1 MKFTYQQALDYLYSF
16 IDYESMPRPRDAEHY
31 DLRRMYELLERLGNP
46 HLTAR
51 TVHIAGT
58 KGKGS
63 VAAMIASVLTSSG
76 YRTGLYTSPHLHTF
90 NERIRVDGELITDD
104 EITTLVNMLKPEEEA
119 VNKKATY
126 GRLTTFELITV
137 LGFIYFDRKNVDF
150 QVVEVGLGGR
160 LDATNVIQPDL
171 SVITT
176 IGFDHMEVLGNTI
189 AEIAAEK
196 AGIIR
201 QDSIVVSSPQV
212 EAAEKVISGVCA
224 EKNAELIK
232 VGSDITYNGQE
243 YNIYGQKLKVN
254 GRRNTYELDIPLIGD
269 HQLINAATA
278 VAALEVLAEKGF
290 TITKESMR
298 EGLANVKWPGRL
310 QVLSEKPLLVVDGAH
325 TPESARKMRESLK
338 KYFTFDKAVLIIG
351 SSSDKDISGIVE
363 ELTPL
368 FKKVVITRSIH
379 PRSMPA
385 DNIVKEFRSRGVD
398 TTVFGNFSEA
408 LPAALS
414 MAGENDLVC
423 ATGSLFIVA
432 GIIEEAEKL
441 GLSGKY

>member
-1 MKFTYQQALDYLYSF
+1 MNFTYQQALDYLYSF

-104 EITTLVNMLKPEEEA
+104 EITALVNKLKPEEEA
-119 VNKKATY
+119 VDKKATY

-137 LGFIYFDRKNVDF
+137 LGFLYFDLKNVDF

-160 LDATNVIQPDL
+160 LDATNVIEPDV

-189 AEIAAEK
+189 AEIATEK

-201 QDSIVVSSPQV
+201 QDSIVVSSSQV
-212 EAAEKVISGVCA
+212 EEAEKVIAGVCA

-232 VGSDITYNGQE
+232 VGSDVTYRGQE
-243 YNIYGQKLKVN
+243 YNIYGQKLQVN

-278 VAALEVLAEKGF
+278 VAALEVLEEKGF
-290 TITKESMR
+290 TITKENMR

-325 TPESARKMRESLK
+325 TPESAHKMRESLK

-351 SSSDKDISGIVE
+351 SSSDKDISGMVE

-368 FKKVVITRSIH
+368 FKKAVITRSIH

-385 DNIVKEFRSRGVD
+385 DKIVKEFRSRGVD
-398 TTVFGNFSEA
+398 TTVVGDFSEA

-414 MAGENDLVC
+414 IAGENDLVC

-432 GIIEEAEKL
+432 GVIEEAEKL
-441 GLSGKY
+441 GLSK